1 MRLYAGGYLPFYL
14 PQRKHRLEIRLSAP
28 TPLKVILNDLQVPVE
43 EIHLVA
49 LNGEL
54 VDLETA
60 LVNDADVVRIF
71 SSVNGG

>member
-14 PQRKHRLEIRLSAP
+14 PERKHRLEIRLSAP
-28 TPLKVILNDLQVPVE
+28 TPLKAILGNLQVPAE
-43 EIHLVA
+43 EVHLVT

-60 LVNDADVVRIF
+60 LVKDADVVRIF